1 MEKEINMPTV
11 GFVGLSHLGLVTSTV
26 LSSFGVKTICF
37 DTNKS
42 LINELIQGVSTISE
56 PYLQEFLNANK
67 KLQTFTSDI
76 SDLENCDL
84 VYISCDVP
92 TNSEG
97 TSNTRLIEDLI
108 NLIQQNLKVATIV
121 ILSQVYPGFTR
132 KISQISSCDI
142 FYQVETL
149 IFGDAINRSRNQT
162 RIIIGSKSKSDKL
175 PPHLIQILKFYNCP
189 IFVFDFE
196 SAELT
201 KVAINSFLAS
211 DVALTNTLAEFSE
224 KMNADWGNI
233 VEALVLDQRIGAHR
247 YLKPGLG
254 IAGGNIERD
263 LKTLLTLSS
272 QLGVNDNILKA
283 IVSVNQYHLDWAF
296 RKLRENCILD
306 SPQKRIGILGLTY
319 KENTNSLKNSPA
331 LRLIEQLP
339 KTFRISAF
347 DPVIKSLDLIPEY
360 PISLVAS
367 PVKLIQE
374 SDVILIMTPWDEF
387 RSVFDL
393 VDSSDIKGKILI
405 DPFRI
410 FIKDLRIL
418 DQSVYISIGSTQL

>member
-1 MEKEINMPTV
+1 
-11 GFVGLSHLGLVTSTV
+11 
-26 LSSFGVKTICF
+26 
-37 DTNKS
+37 
-42 LINELIQGVSTISE
+42 LI
-56 PYLQEFLNANK
+56 EFLNATK
-67 KLQTFTSDI
+67 KFQNFTSDI
-76 SDLENCDL
+76 SDLKSCDL

-97 TSNTRLIEDLI
+97 TSDTRLIEDLLI
-108 NLIQQNLKVATIV
+108 LIQQNLKVATIV

-132 KISQISSCDI
+132 KISQISSCNI

-149 IFGDAINRSRNQT
+149 IFGDAVHRSQNQT
-162 RIIIGSKSKSDKL
+162 RIIIGSKSKSDEL
-175 PPHLIQILKFYNCP
+175 PPYLIQILKLYNCP

-196 SAELT
+196 TAELT

-224 KMNADWGNI
+224 KINADWGNI

-254 IAGGNIERD
+254 ISGGNIERD

-296 RKLRENCILD
+296 RKLRENYILD
-306 SPQKRIGILGLTY
+306 SPQKNIGILGLTY

-339 KTFRISAF
+339 KTFRISAY

-387 RSVFDL
+387 RSVFYS

-410 FIKDLRIL
+410 FIEDSKIL
-418 DQSVYISIGSTQL
+418 DQSVYITIGSTQL